1 MGDPERIRELV
12 TGAGFAEPEIEQ
24 SEIAWPY
31 ADADEHWS
39 FTRKLAGPL
48 ADAIDQLDE
57 DERESVRADVRSRI
71 EPLIA
76 NGPVPGRVHV
86 VTTA

>member
-1 MGDPERIRELV
+1 MANPGRIRELV
-12 TGAGFAEPEIEQ
+12 SGAGFAEPEIEQ
-24 SEIAWPY
+24 VEIAWPY
-31 ADADEHWS
+31 EDAGAHWS

-48 ADAIDQLDE
+48 ADAIDRLDE
-57 DERESVRADVRSRI
+57 DEHEAVRGDVRSRI

-76 NGPVPGRVHV
+76 DGPVPGRVHV